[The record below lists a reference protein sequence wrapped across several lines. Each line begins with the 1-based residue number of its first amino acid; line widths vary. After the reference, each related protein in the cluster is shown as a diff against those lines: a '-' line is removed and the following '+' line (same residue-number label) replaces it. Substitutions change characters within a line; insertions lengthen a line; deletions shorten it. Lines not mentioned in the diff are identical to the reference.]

1 MSDQFPKEPL
11 SAMTEEQR
19 RELAIQRIKAR
30 HDFRV
35 HLVVYVV
42 VNAAL
47 VALWYLT
54 SQDANGE
61 LGFFWPVIPIVGW
74 GIGLAIHAYVVYFPP
89 SLTEDDIQREMTRLR

>member
-1 MSDQFPKEPL
+1 MSDQFPKQPL

-35 HLVVYVV
+35 HLISYVV

-47 VALWYLT
+47 VVLWYLT

-61 LGFFWPVIPIVGW
+61 LGFFWPVIPILGW
-74 GIGLAIHAYVVYFPP
+74 GIGLAIHAYVTYFPP
-89 SLTEDDIQREMTRLR
+89 SLTEDDVQREMRRLR